1 MMRTAGL
8 IAVVIAV
15 VVAVVISV
23 VGGSARPAY
32 AHAALVSSTPAA
44 NSVLETGPPE
54 IVLDFDDSIE
64 ADLAGL
70 ALFKADG
77 AAVEL
82 GKPAAGADDTIVG
95 VSVPL
100 LGDGV
105 FAVVWRVT
113 SGDGHV
119 IEGAFSFQVGSGAS
133 VSGQQLIDQ
142 VRDVRSAPSVRWW
155 YGFARFLSLAG
166 AIGLLGG
173 GWWLLQ
179 GEASPVSRRGP
190 RRLLGV
196 AWAAMLV
203 GSLAAF
209 GLFGAAA
216 VAGSLGDAFNT
227 SAWGDLAT
235 TQTGRMLLLRVALVL
250 VLGVLLALRNR
261 RAQGWWRGASL
272 TAAVLALYTFSAS
285 GHSNS
290 LDPPALWIAVDVVHL
305 GSIAVWIGGL
315 LALAVGGSPG
325 VAGPA
330 GERLVRRF
338 SLAVSICVPL
348 IVATGIAQTL
358 KLAGGLDDI
367 TATDWGRLLLIKVT
381 VVTALLAVAGVS
393 RWLLHHDGASS
404 TRRTVIAEAVLGIVV
419 VALAAGMVALP
430 PEPAVAARPFAEQL
444 SANGLIASISL
455 SPGSVGGNEVHIEL
469 TPPGGSITPISS
481 ATARVSLAAADVALS
496 PVTLVKE
503 GPNHYSG
510 SVIFPRSGDW
520 TFELVVQITET
531 ESVLLK
537 TTVSIP

>member
-1 MMRTAGL
+1 MRMAGF

-15 VVAVVISV
+15 VVSV

-44 NSVLETGPPE
+44 NSVLESAPTE
-54 IVLDFDDSIE
+54 IVLDFDESIE
-64 ADLAGL
+64 IDLASL
-70 ALFKADG
+70 ELFEAGG

-82 GKPAAGADDTIVG
+82 GSPAAGADDTIVG
-95 VSVPL
+95 VSVPP

-105 FAVVWRVT
+105 FAVVWRLASV
-113 SGDGHV
+113 DGHV
-119 IEGAFSFQVGSGAS
+119 IDGAFSFQVGTGAS
-133 VSGQQLIDQ
+133 GSGQQLIDQ
-142 VRDVRSAPSVRWW
+142 VRDGRPAPSVRWW

-190 RRLLGV
+190 RRLLGL

-209 GLFGAAA
+209 GLFGAEA

-227 SAWGDLAT
+227 SAWGDLAN

-261 RAQGWWRGASL
+261 REQRWWRGASL
-272 TAAVLALYTFSAS
+272 TAAVLTLYTFSAS

-290 LDPPALWIAVDVVHL
+290 LDPAAFWIAVDVVHL

-315 LALAVGGSPG
+315 LALAVGGRPG
-325 VAGPA
+325 VAGPT

-348 IVATGIAQTL
+348 IIAT
-358 KLAGGLDDI
+358 
-367 TATDWGRLLLIKVT
+367 
-381 VVTALLAVAGVS
+381 
-393 RWLLHHDGASS
+393 
-404 TRRTVIAEAVLGIVV
+404 E
-419 VALAAGMVALP
+419 
-430 PEPAVAARPFAEQL
+430 
-444 SANGLIASISL
+444 
-455 SPGSVGGNEVHIEL
+455 
-469 TPPGGSITPISS
+469 
-481 ATARVSLAAADVALS
+481 
-496 PVTLVKE
+496 
-503 GPNHYSG
+503 
-510 SVIFPRSGDW
+510 
-520 TFELVVQITET
+520 
-531 ESVLLK
+531 
-537 TTVSIP
+537 